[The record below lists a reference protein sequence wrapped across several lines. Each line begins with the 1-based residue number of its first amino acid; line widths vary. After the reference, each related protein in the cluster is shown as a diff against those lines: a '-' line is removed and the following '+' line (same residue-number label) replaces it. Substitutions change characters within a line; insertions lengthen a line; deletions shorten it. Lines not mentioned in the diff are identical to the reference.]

1 MEELEN
7 IIEVSNLLHEL
18 SLKIPEGS
26 EETFDVNGIK
36 FTLKKEE
43 GVIKLIS
50 EESYNFDDSD
60 IKDLIKE
67 YKENI
72 ENLDDDLFLEVVED
86 ISTKI
91 DINKFNE
98 LLDLETFTEDEASK
112 VEEMINISADVISS
126 HLKNKIQRWQNFM
139 KSFDFKVS
147 YSF

>member
-18 SLKIPEGS
+18 NLKIPEGS
-26 EETFDVNGIK
+26 EQTFNVNGIK

-50 EESYNFDDSD
+50 EESDNFDDSD

-91 DINKFNE
+91 DLNKFNE
-98 LLDLETFTEDEASK
+98 LLDLETFTEDEASE
-112 VEEMINISADVISS
+112 VEEMIDISADVISS
-126 HLKNKIQRWQNFM
+126 HLKNKIQEMVKLYEKF
-139 KSFDFKVS
+139 
-147 YSF
+147 

>member
-7 IIEVSNLLHEL
+7 IIEVSNLLNEL

-26 EETFDVNGIK
+26 EQTFDVNGIK

-72 ENLDDDLFLEVVED
+72 ENLDDDLFLEVIED

-91 DINKFNE
+91 DLNKFNE
-98 LLDLETFTEDEASK
+98 LLDLETFTEDEASE
-112 VEEMINISADVISS
+112 VEEMIDISADVISS
-126 HLKNKIQRWQNFM
+126 HLKNKIQEMVKLYEKF
-139 KSFDFKVS
+139 
-147 YSF
+147 

>member
-7 IIEVSNLLHEL
+7 IIEVSNLLNEL
-18 SLKIPEGS
+18 SLKIPEGT
-26 EETFDVNGIK
+26 EQTFNVNGIK

-50 EESYNFDDSD
+50 EESDNFDDSD

-72 ENLDDDLFLEVVED
+72 KNLDDDLFLEVVED

-91 DINKFNE
+91 DLNKFNE
-98 LLDLETFTEDEASK
+98 LLDLKTFTEDEASE
-112 VEEMINISADVISS
+112 VEEMIDISADVISS
-126 HLKNKIQRWQNFM
+126 HLKNKIQEMVKLYEKF
-139 KSFDFKVS
+139 
-147 YSF
+147 

>member
-7 IIEVSNLLHEL
+7 IIEVSNLLNEL

-26 EETFDVNGIK
+26 EQTFDVNGIK

-43 GVIKLIS
+43 GVIRLIS
-50 EESYNFDDSD
+50 EESDNFNDSD

-72 ENLDDDLFLEVVED
+72 ENLDDDLFLEVIED

-91 DINKFNE
+91 DLNKFNE
-98 LLDLETFTEDEASK
+98 LLDLETFTEDEASE
-112 VEEMINISADVISS
+112 VEEMIDISADVISS
-126 HLKNKIQRWQNFM
+126 HLKNKIQEMVKLYEKF
-139 KSFDFKVS
+139 
-147 YSF
+147 

>member
-112 VEEMINISADVISS
+112 VEEMINISADIISS
-126 HLKNKIQRWQNFM
+126 HLKNKIQEMVELYEKF
-139 KSFDFKVS
+139 
-147 YSF
+147 

>member
-7 IIEVSNLLHEL
+7 IIEVSNLLNEL

-26 EETFDVNGIK
+26 EQTFDVNGIK

-50 EESYNFDDSD
+50 EESDNFNDSD

-72 ENLDDDLFLEVVED
+72 ENLDDDLFLEVIED

-91 DINKFNE
+91 DLNKFNE
-98 LLDLETFTEDEASK
+98 LLDLETFTEDEASE
-112 VEEMINISADVISS
+112 VEEMIDISADVISS
-126 HLKNKIQRWQNFM
+126 HLKNKIQEMVKLYEKF
-139 KSFDFKVS
+139 
-147 YSF
+147 

>member
-7 IIEVSNLLHEL
+7 IIEVSNLLNEL
-18 SLKIPEGS
+18 SLKIPEGA
-26 EETFDVNGIK
+26 EQTFDVNGIK

-50 EESYNFDDSD
+50 EESDNFNDSD

-72 ENLDDDLFLEVVED
+72 ENLDDDLFLEVIED

-91 DINKFNE
+91 YLNKFNE
-98 LLDLETFTEDEASK
+98 LLDLETFTEDEASE
-112 VEEMINISADVISS
+112 VEEMIDISADVISS
-126 HLKNKIQRWQNFM
+126 HLKNKIQEMVKLYEKF
-139 KSFDFKVS
+139 
-147 YSF
+147 